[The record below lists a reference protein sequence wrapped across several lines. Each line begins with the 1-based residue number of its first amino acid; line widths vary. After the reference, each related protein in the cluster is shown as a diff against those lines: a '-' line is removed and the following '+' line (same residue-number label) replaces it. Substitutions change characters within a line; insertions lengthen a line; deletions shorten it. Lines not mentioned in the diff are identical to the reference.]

1 MNFGALPERL
11 AHVRAEIARRQAAR
25 GWAHPVTIVAV
36 TKGFGLDAVEAALAA
51 GLTDLGE
58 NRVQEALEKID
69 TPTGRRAT
77 WHLIGHLQR
86 NKAKHVPGRFA
97 LVHSLD
103 SLALAVELD
112 QRAAAH
118 AAGAPVRVL
127 LQVNVAREAQK
138 SGCPPGEA
146 PALAR
151 RIAELP
157 HLALEGLMTIAPF
170 TEDADVQRRTFRGL
184 TSLRDALKEDGL
196 WLATLSMGMSADYA
210 IAVEEGATVIRSGT
224 VLFGPRAT
232 GGAGGAGGARPRGGA
247 CSPRRAPPRPRGS
260 ARPPRCSASTSSTS
274 AGSARSSSV
283 SSPSSGRWT
292 ASGADDRRGASRRP
306 RTDKARSRRRDHLGH
321 GARWPGRGGG
331 GGGADSLRG
340 DSRVPAFHS
349 GEPRRAAAGRLAGRE
364 AGGREAG
371 TVPPLRRLRSEEHTS
386 ELQSR

>member
-25 GWAHPVTIVAV
+25 GWAHPVTLVAV

-69 TPTGRRAT
+69 TPIGRRAT

-112 QRAAAH
+112 KRAAAQ
-118 AAGAPVRVL
+118 AEGARVRVL
-127 LQVNVAREAQK
+127 LQVNVAGEAQK

-151 RIAELP
+151 RIATLP

-210 IAVEEGATVIRSGT
+210 IAVEEGATVIRLGT

-232 GGAGGAGGARPRGGA
+232 GGAGGAGEEGGA
-247 CSPRRAPPRPRGS
+247 GVAGRGRGRAAEG
-260 ARPPRCSASTSSTS
+260 
-274 AGSARSSSV
+274 G
-283 SSPSSGRWT
+283 G
-292 ASGADDRRGASRRP
+292 RRGAE
-306 RTDKARSRRRDHLGH
+306 G
-321 GARWPGRGGG
+321 
-331 GGGADSLRG
+331 
-340 DSRVPAFHS
+340 
-349 GEPRRAAAGRLAGRE
+349 
-364 AGGREAG
+364 GGREAEG
-371 TVPPLRRLRSEEHTS
+371 EGGRGLDGARAAEAGVERQAAGGQRPYQQGVGGCRAPLEVQRA
-386 ELQSR
+386 ELGELGGQRG